1 MADEFDKSRAELQK
15 QVNALSETTKGFNK
29 PFKNAIDELKNINID
44 VAETAANL
52 RKNSKDS
59 FAGMLASNQLLKA
72 QRKAAADPEFAK
84 VNSAVKESLR
94 KQEEIQNSIN
104 DKLQSSATLIE
115 MQKTIN
121 EKVLEA
127 ENLGVDSTR
136 EQKEKALKEI
146 SDLESELAKAKET
159 EVALENRRLEETKKA
174 TDVLVAVQKK
184 NNDKVKKD
192 LEDASSSESFGKF
205 SSGLKE
211 LSGGIIDISAVLDP
225 LVSKFNA
232 VKDVGGG
239 LLSAAGNISEVVQ
252 GFDTG
257 GQGDDGNSNIVKEKA
272 QGLKDR
278 ILGNK
283 KEKKQGEK
291 VLKDKTTLSKK
302 NNKVDATNLKNKKVI
317 GGKLGAISTAFSGI
331 LATLGLIFGGLA
343 LILLGV
349 LAVPIAIGA
358 AIAAITTAFSAEAFA
373 GVGIAIKESAERI
386 TGIFKGAGKAL
397 SEGISKLKLG
407 LGIKPKPT
415 PKPTPKPKVPLKADG
430 TPDKRFKVNKL
441 AGEGVEETVKQS
453 GRLLGGIKNT
463 AKFLT
468 KKLPFLGAAAETGFD
483 LKDQQD
489 KIEQLRKAREDGTLM
504 KKDDVTG
511 ESRAYTDEEFK
522 ELEDATLANK
532 AGSVGKGAGSLAGGL
547 GGALLGAKVGAS
559 LGVIGGPVG
568 IAVGGFLGSLVGGIG
583 GAIVGGLAGDE
594 AATSLAGDNDSQR
607 IVDQAVANLPTVD
620 GDAIAD
626 STLATTEAGE
636 NASVASN
643 TVVTTQSNS
652 NDNSQTNTFVS
663 GGQNSARNRDNDFNR
678 TAGSNLKLFP
688 V

>member
-15 QVNALSETTKGFNK
+15 QVNALSETTKGFSK

-174 TDVLVAVQKK
+174 TDVLVAVQQK
-184 NNDKVKKD
+184 NNNKVKKD
-192 LEDASSSESFGKF
+192 LENASSSESFGKF

-211 LSGGIIDISAVLDP
+211 LSGGIVDISAVLDP

-252 GFDTG
+252 GFDNV
-257 GQGDDGNSNIVKEKA
+257 DKENVVKEKA
-272 QGLKDR
+272 KGLKDR

-358 AIAAITTAFSAEAFA
+358 SIAAITKAFSEEAFA

-386 TGIFKGAGKAL
+386 TGIFKGAGKTL

-522 ELEDATLANK
+522 KLEDATLANK

-547 GGALLGAKVGAS
+547 GGAVLGAKVGGA

-643 TVVTTQSNS
+643 TVVTAQSNS

>member
-15 QVNALSETTKGFNK
+15 QVNALSETTKGFSK

-252 GFDTG
+252 GFDSN
-257 GQGDDGNSNIVKEKA
+257 DNNSNIVKEKA

-302 NNKVDATNLKNKKVI
+302 NNKVDATNLKNKQVI

-343 LILLGV
+343 LILRSSCSSNRNWC
-349 LAVPIAIGA
+349 
-358 AIAAITTAFSAEAFA
+358 FYCSN
-373 GVGIAIKESAERI
+373 
-386 TGIFKGAGKAL
+386 
-397 SEGISKLKLG
+397 
-407 LGIKPKPT
+407 
-415 PKPTPKPKVPLKADG
+415 
-430 TPDKRFKVNKL
+430 NK
-441 AGEGVEETVKQS
+441 S
-453 GRLLGGIKNT
+453 I
-463 AKFLT
+463 
-468 KKLPFLGAAAETGFD
+468 
-483 LKDQQD
+483 
-489 KIEQLRKAREDGTLM
+489 
-504 KKDDVTG
+504 
-511 ESRAYTDEEFK
+511 
-522 ELEDATLANK
+522 
-532 AGSVGKGAGSLAGGL
+532 
-547 GGALLGAKVGAS
+547 
-559 LGVIGGPVG
+559 
-568 IAVGGFLGSLVGGIG
+568 
-583 GAIVGGLAGDE
+583 
-594 AATSLAGDNDSQR
+594 
-607 IVDQAVANLPTVD
+607 
-620 GDAIAD
+620 
-626 STLATTEAGE
+626 
-636 NASVASN
+636 
-643 TVVTTQSNS
+643 
-652 NDNSQTNTFVS
+652 
-663 GGQNSARNRDNDFNR
+663 
-678 TAGSNLKLFP
+678 
-688 V
+688 

>member
-15 QVNALSETTKGFNK
+15 QVNALSETTKGFSK

-59 FAGMLASNQLLKA
+59 FAGMLAGNQLLKA

-127 ENLGVDSTR
+127 EKLGVDSTR
-136 EQKEKALKEI
+136 EQKEKSLKEI

-174 TDVLVAVQKK
+174 TDVLVAVQQK
-184 NNDKVKKD
+184 NNNKVKKD
-192 LEDASSSESFGKF
+192 LENASSSESFGKF

-211 LSGGIIDISAVLDP
+211 LSGGIVDISAVLDP

-252 GFDTG
+252 GFESY
-257 GQGDDGNSNIVKEKA
+257 GDKDSIVKEKA

-302 NNKVDATNLKNKKVI
+302 NNKVDATNLKNKQVI
-317 GGKLGAISTAFSGI
+317 GGKLGAISTAFTGI

-358 AIAAITTAFSAEAFA
+358 AIAAIATAFNAEAFSA
-373 GVGIAIKESAERI
+373 VGIAIKEAAERI
-386 TGIFKGAGKAL
+386 TGIFKGAGKTL

-415 PKPTPKPKVPLKADG
+415 TPTKVPLKADG
-430 TPDKRFKVNKL
+430 TPDKRFKVNKV

-453 GRLLGGIKNT
+453 GKLLGGIKNT

-489 KIEQLRKAREDGTLM
+489 KIEQLRKAKEDGTLM

-511 ESRAYTDEEFK
+511 KSRAYTDEEFK

-636 NASVASN
+636 NASAASN
-643 TVVTTQSNS
+643 TVVTAQSNS

-663 GGQNSARNRDNDFNR
+663 GGQNSARNRDNDFTR

>member
-1 MADEFDKSRAELQK
+1 M
-15 QVNALSETTKGFNK
+15 
-29 PFKNAIDELKNINID
+29 
-44 VAETAANL
+44 
-52 RKNSKDS
+52 
-59 FAGMLASNQLLKA
+59 
-72 QRKAAADPEFAK
+72 
-84 VNSAVKESLR
+84 
-94 KQEEIQNSIN
+94 
-104 DKLQSSATLIE
+104 
-115 MQKTIN
+115 
-121 EKVLEA
+121 
-127 ENLGVDSTR
+127 
-136 EQKEKALKEI
+136 
-146 SDLESELAKAKET
+146 
-159 EVALENRRLEETKKA
+159 
-174 TDVLVAVQKK
+174 
-184 NNDKVKKD
+184 
-192 LEDASSSESFGKF
+192 
-205 SSGLKE
+205 
-211 LSGGIIDISAVLDP
+211 
-225 LVSKFNA
+225 
-232 VKDVGGG
+232 
-239 LLSAAGNISEVVQ
+239 
-252 GFDTG
+252 
-257 GQGDDGNSNIVKEKA
+257 
-272 QGLKDR
+272 
-278 ILGNK
+278 
-283 KEKKQGEK
+283 
-291 VLKDKTTLSKK
+291 
-302 NNKVDATNLKNKKVI
+302 
-317 GGKLGAISTAFSGI
+317 
-331 LATLGLIFGGLA
+331 
-343 LILLGV
+343 
-349 LAVPIAIGA
+349 
-358 AIAAITTAFSAEAFA
+358 
-373 GVGIAIKESAERI
+373 GIAIKESAERI
-386 TGIFKGAGKAL
+386 TGIFKGAGKTL

-522 ELEDATLANK
+522 KLEDATLANK

-547 GGALLGAKVGAS
+547 GGAVLGAKVGGA

-636 NASVASN
+636 NASAASN
-643 TVVTTQSNS
+643 TVVTAQSNS

-663 GGQNSARNRDNDFNR
+663 GGQNSARNRDNDFSR
-678 TAGSNLKLFP
+678 SAGSNLKLFP

>member
-15 QVNALSETTKGFNK
+15 QVNALSETTKGFSK

-252 GFDTG
+252 GFDNV
-257 GQGDDGNSNIVKEKA
+257 DKENVVKEKA
-272 QGLKDR
+272 KGLKDR

-522 ELEDATLANK
+522 KLEDATLANK

-547 GGALLGAKVGAS
+547 GGAVLGAKVGGA